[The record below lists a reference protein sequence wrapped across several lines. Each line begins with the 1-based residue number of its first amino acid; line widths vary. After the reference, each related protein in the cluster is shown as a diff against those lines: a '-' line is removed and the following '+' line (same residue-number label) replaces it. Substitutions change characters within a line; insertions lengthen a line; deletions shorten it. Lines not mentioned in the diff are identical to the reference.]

1 MSTTDTLTG
10 ILPVSGKC
18 KVRSKIE
25 QLTKTCDSYH
35 LSHFAAFFIEVGTKT
50 SIAENVE
57 EERERKKEGGRGKK
71 QKRAIYLSSFPMFS
85 EQMSGKRDKRG
96 AKEAKVREKQKEE
109 KRKNRQKGPFIAP
122 SAL

>member
-1 MSTTDTLTG
+1 M
-10 ILPVSGKC
+10 
-18 KVRSKIE
+18 RSKIE